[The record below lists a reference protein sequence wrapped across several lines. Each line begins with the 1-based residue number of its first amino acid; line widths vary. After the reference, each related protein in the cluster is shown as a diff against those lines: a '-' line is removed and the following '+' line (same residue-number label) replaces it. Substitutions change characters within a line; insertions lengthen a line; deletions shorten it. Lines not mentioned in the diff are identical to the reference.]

1 MPGDNYRTDGKQ
13 MIRTGAQY
21 RDSIRDGR
29 QVWIM
34 NRSGRTQPASDRCEQ
49 QAALVLARF
58 LLPLGHG
65 IQRAGI
71 SARQNKEGK

>member
-29 QVWIM
+29 
-34 NRSGRTQPASDRCEQ
+34 TQPASDRYEQ

-58 LLPLGHG
+58 LLTLRHG
-65 IQRAGI
+65 IQRAGL
-71 SARQNKEGK
+71 SARQNEERK